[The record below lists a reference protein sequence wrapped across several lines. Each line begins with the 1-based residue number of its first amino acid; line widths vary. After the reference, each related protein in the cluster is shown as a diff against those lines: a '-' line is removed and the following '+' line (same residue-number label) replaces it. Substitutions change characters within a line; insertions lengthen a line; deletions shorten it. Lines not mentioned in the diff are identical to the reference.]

1 MCSIDPYAN
10 SGHFTHTNIRKI
22 PEDFVRTHVPGNLPG
37 KEPMEHR
44 GSFGSG
50 RSALRVEIEVIAAQ
64 DCLGDGP
71 LNGGQCFVRHAFAS
85 VKLERSFPDSM
96 ELPRYC
102 AYR

>member
-22 PEDFVRTHVPGNLPG
+22 PEDFVRTRVPGNLPG

-50 RSALRVEIEVIAAQ
+50 RSALRVEIEVIAA
-64 DCLGDGP
+64 
-71 LNGGQCFVRHAFAS
+71 
-85 VKLERSFPDSM
+85 
-96 ELPRYC
+96 
-102 AYR
+102 